1 MKRKKS
7 KFEKWFSFSRHQ
19 RRFGASKAVGKMSEN
34 DLLAMKNTLIDEVS
48 LQYTHGSEV
57 SIEAHIENLKKE
69 FVGQSQLCHHV
80 ASLLV
85 LIRREID
92 VKNNFSALE
101 SLWEMFD
108 DFLINSL
115 NTRWLI
121 AIADTYADCS
131 KNPIEKACA
140 LAATALVNTVKLC
153 ETERLIT
160 DGEGVNSENIKKY
173 DLQQNRYP
181 LWDGTSAFAAG
192 TDDTLRNFRWRL
204 DTFLSEESD
213 TVVSAKI
220 FSTVFLRLQEND
232 NIYKRFR
239 DCHHRNRT
247 QWW

>member
-1 MKRKKS
+1 
-7 KFEKWFSFSRHQ
+7 
-19 RRFGASKAVGKMSEN
+19 
-34 DLLAMKNTLIDEVS
+34 
-48 LQYTHGSEV
+48 
-57 SIEAHIENLKKE
+57 
-69 FVGQSQLCHHV
+69 
-80 ASLLV
+80 
-85 LIRREID
+85 
-92 VKNNFSALE
+92 
-101 SLWEMFD
+101 
-108 DFLINSL
+108 L

-121 AIADTYADCS
+121 AIADTYADYS
-131 KNPIEKACA
+131 KDPIEKACA
-140 LAATALVNTVKLC
+140 LAATSLVNTVKLC

-204 DTFLSEESD
+204 DAFLSEESNA
-213 TVVSAKI
+213 VVSAKI